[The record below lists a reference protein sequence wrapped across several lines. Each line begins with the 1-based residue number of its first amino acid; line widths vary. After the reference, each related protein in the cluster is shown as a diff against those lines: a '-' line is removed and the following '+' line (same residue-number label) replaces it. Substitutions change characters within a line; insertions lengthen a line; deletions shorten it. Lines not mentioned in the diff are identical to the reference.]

1 MIMKQKLLLLF
12 ISIFALSFSGNSQH
26 SKDAEHISEA
36 NATGPK
42 MHNIATVAAF
52 FENSDVSY
60 YADIVNEPAKALDYE
75 GDNKIAANMGVYL
88 GDMLYVMGTSGPKDA
103 YLNYGAAMECAK
115 HIGLE
120 EAFPTIII
128 ERYADENVSSDSIVK
143 LIDEALD
150 KSKKDLS
157 EKDKTEFFDF
167 MLYGNYMERLYVVS
181 KLLRKQ
187 ENKDLSDGANANLRR
202 DLLLRVVKQKEYLEN
217 LYTIMS
223 VYSDNSSY
231 LFRLGQFRSLIN
243 RYEDLAANRKAIL
256 QMKPDE
262 MFQAKEV
269 KAIEKQIGIIRGII
283 VQ

>member
-1 MIMKQKLLLLF
+1 MKQKLLLLF
-12 ISIFALSFSGNSQH
+12 ISIFALSFFGNSQTNR
-26 SKDAEHISEA
+26 KGLQLSEMQNLSTITA
-36 NATGPK
+36 L
-42 MHNIATVAAF
+42 

-60 YADIVNEPAKALDYE
+60 YDDIVNEPTKALDYE

-103 YLNYGAAMECAK
+103 YKNFGAAMECAK

-120 EAFPTIII
+120 EAFPSVII
-128 ERYADENVSSDSIVK
+128 ERYANENVSSDSIVK
-143 LIDEALD
+143 LLEYAIDN
-150 KSKKDLS
+150 SKRQLS
-157 EKDKTEFFDF
+157 EKDKSEFFDF
-167 MLYGNYMERLYVVS
+167 FIYGNYIEKLYVVS

-187 ENKDLSDGANANLRR
+187 ENKDLSDVTNANLRR
-202 DLLLRVVKQKEYLEN
+202 DLLLRMVKQREQLDN
-217 LYTIMS
+217 LYEIMS
-223 VYSDNSSY
+223 VYSDNPSY

-256 QMKPDE
+256 NMKPEE

-269 KAIEKQIGIIRGII
+269 KAIEEQISIIRNNI